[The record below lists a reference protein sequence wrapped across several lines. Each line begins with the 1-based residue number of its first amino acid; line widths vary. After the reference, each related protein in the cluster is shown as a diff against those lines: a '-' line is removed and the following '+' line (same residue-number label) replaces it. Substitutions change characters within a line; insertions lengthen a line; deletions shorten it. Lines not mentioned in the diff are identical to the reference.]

1 MVMQRQQRQ
10 QGAVKDASLN
20 PGDLV
25 YRRNRRVRGRNKIQD
40 VWEDLP
46 YCVLERL
53 DLDKAVYKVVPVD
66 RSHPP
71 KNVHRLELRRCG
83 PLQKEPVVLSEHQ
96 GTDSSTSMA
105 QLETESDEDWEEI
118 RVVVPENLSSGV
130 TSSEEESPRVEERFV
145 QPAGLEGTVRRS
157 QRATA
162 GQHRNPFRQPQSV
175 QGMEAAAIP
184 VESSH
189 GESQAIMTVLNHL
202 WQVIY
207 ELKEVMER

>member
-1 MVMQRQQRQ
+1 MC
-10 QGAVKDASLN
+10 
-20 PGDLV
+20 
-25 YRRNRRVRGRNKIQD
+25 GRIY
-40 VWEDLP
+40 LTA
-46 YCVLERL
+46 CVLERL
-53 DLDKAVYKVVPVD
+53 DSDKAVYKVVPVN

-96 GTDSSTSMA
+96 GKELSTSMA
-105 QLETESDEDWEEI
+105 QFETESDEDWKEI
-118 RVVVPENLSSGV
+118 RVVVPENLSSGL
-130 TSSEEESPRVEERFV
+130 TSAKEEGPRVEERFV
-145 QPAGLEGTVRRS
+145 QPAGLEGTDRRS

-162 GQHRNPFRQPQSV
+162 GQHSNPFRQPRSV

-207 ELKEVMER
+207 ELKEVI